1 MSEKNPID
9 ESANVIRRLWEKH
22 GVKKPMRLLG
32 FCLSL
37 LPVPVIQQAGQA
49 LDRHLSDKDLQ
60 GEMESI
66 WGKIAELNEKVDSVE
81 TLEAAISEVAKT
93 IELNSELR
101 ARCGHLSSMLASKES
116 MFTIETEDHS
126 YQELVRSLIKA
137 SRVRISATNASTNVI
152 QDTEV
157 HSPNTHLHASGGS
170 RNFMDRTQFIDSS
183 NSVGMQG
190 ISTKG
195 DIHVTGNSVGFG
207 SGGALIFG
215 GNPNLVSGKCPICH
229 KVVEVDRRQLKGYT
243 SVQCPHCNAVLP
255 FNVG

>member
-1 MSEKNPID
+1 MAEKNPID
-9 ESANVIRRLWEKH
+9 ESASVIRRLWDKH
-22 GVKKPMRLLG
+22 GIKKPMRLLG

-37 LPVPVIQQAGQA
+37 LPVPIIQQAGQT

-60 GEMESI
+60 EEMESL
-66 WGKIAELNEKVDSVE
+66 WGKIAKLNEKVDSVE

-93 IELNSELR
+93 VELNSELR
-101 ARCGHLSSMLASKES
+101 TRCGHLSSMLASKES
-116 MFTIETEDHS
+116 LFTIETEDHS

-137 SRVRISATNASTNVI
+137 SRVHISATNASTNAI
-152 QDTEV
+152 QDSQV

-170 RNFMDRTQFIDSS
+170 SNFIDRTQFIDRD

-195 DIHVTGNSVGFG
+195 DIHVTGKSVGFG
-207 SGGALIFG
+207 AGGALIFG
-215 GNPNLVSGKCPICH
+215 GNPNLVSGNCPICQ
-229 KVVEVDRRQLKGYT
+229 KIVEVDKRQLKGYT
-243 SVQCPHCNAVLP
+243 NVQCPHCNIVLP